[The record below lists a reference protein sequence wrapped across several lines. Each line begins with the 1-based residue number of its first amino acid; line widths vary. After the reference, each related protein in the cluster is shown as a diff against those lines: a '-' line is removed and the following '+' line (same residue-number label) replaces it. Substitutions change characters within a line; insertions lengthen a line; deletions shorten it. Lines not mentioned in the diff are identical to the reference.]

1 MAVRCAVVM
10 RGMSKPL
17 VFDFTSSIEL
27 ASGEL
32 ASALIPTCENMFEV
46 IINDVMNRAISFFI
60 DSSI

>member
-1 MAVRCAVVM
+1 
-10 RGMSKPL
+10 